1 MTPKPINSFGYE
13 VFDGYV
19 SEKGAVALF
28 SGYCGHAIQL
38 NDFEV
43 LKRAL
48 SEPGHDLYPGPRSI
62 YARMT
67 RGAWGA
73 SKYEKEDFAGHGDEE
88 CDIMRDLLEI
98 AFNKLDRDN
107 ASEEKRYLMKAYLT
121 GWANAG
127 NFLESPIFAY
137 FKAEEYVKSVF
148 GIEK

>member
-1 MTPKPINSFGYE
+1 MTPKPINSFGCE

-38 NDFEV
+38 EEFEV

-62 YARMT
+62 YTRMT
-67 RGAWGA
+67 KGAWSANGY
-73 SKYEKEDFAGHGDEE
+73 KKEDFAKRYDEE
-88 CDIMRDLLEI
+88 GNVMFDLLKV

-107 ASEEKRYLMKAYLT
+107 ASEEKQYLMKAYLT
-121 GWANAG
+121 GWAYAG